1 MKEVSVRMYRNIK
14 RLFAASAFL
23 TLCSITSL
31 YVGSRVAE
39 ASAPARAANPIA
51 AQLGGDPG
59 DGWMLAGGFLMLL
72 ALALASAGL
81 MLWTRERHG

>member
-1 MKEVSVRMYRNIK
+1 MYRTIK

-23 TLCSITSL
+23 TLCSIASL

-39 ASAPARAANPIA
+39 AAAPAQHANPIA

-59 DGWMLAGGFLMLL
+59 DGWMLAGVFLMLV
-72 ALALASAGL
+72 ALALASAGM